1 MSKEQREVV
10 LADILCRKHEYYDS
24 DIEPIEAV
32 HEGRRL
38 TLLAPEVVI
47 ESERIEVRTILT
59 SDDLIVAIAHHSIT
73 GKYAPDERGIILIGR
88 KRDESTYLVHV
99 WHELFP
105 QALELLGLR
114 LDTDGKP

>member
-24 DIEPIEAV
+24 DIEPIEVV

-59 SDDLIVAIAHHSIT
+59 SGDLIVAIALTQSPGSMLPT
-73 GKYAPDERGIILIGR
+73 SEG
-88 KRDESTYLVHV
+88 SS
-99 WHELFP
+99 
-105 QALELLGLR
+105 
-114 LDTDGKP
+114 